1 MAEAKPEFPRR
12 LAEQLL
18 AEVRVE
24 IARADSK
31 AALLVAALGLGAG
44 LFGGMT
50 TSGDWSPG
58 ALPPAGRLS
67 WWLGVVALM
76 VALAAFLLAVAPRFG
91 SGEWTPEAPLTYF
104 GDIHQAAVR
113 GRLREALSATEAAP
127 DRRLVQALEFNSRIA
142 SVKLRWVRHGLVAV
156 AAGVVLISG
165 ALLSG

>member
-1 MAEAKPEFPRR
+1 MTREFPND

-18 AEVRVE
+18 REVRVE

-58 ALPPAGRLS
+58 SLAVAGRVS
-67 WWLGVVALM
+67 WWFGVLALI

-91 SGEWTPEAPLTYF
+91 PDDWTSEAPLTYF
-104 GDIHQAAVR
+104 GDIHRAARRGELRQA
-113 GRLREALSATEAAP
+113 LTATEAASEA
-127 DRRLVQALEFNSRIA
+127 RLVKALEFNSRIA
-142 SVKLRWVRHGLVAV
+142 SIKLRWVRHGLIAV
-156 AAGVVLISG
+156 AAGVLLISG
-165 ALLSG
+165 ALLTG